1 MTKSSC
7 NDLEAFYA
15 GTLAPDAAEAF
26 RGHLATCS
34 RCQSLLSL
42 WMQVEATA
50 LSPLAAKGR
59 GTHEAVNGYHRNED
73 ENEDNE

>member
-15 GTLAPDAAEAF
+15 GTLVPDAAEAF

-42 WMQVEATA
+42 WMQVEASA
-50 LSPLAAKGR
+50 LSPMAANGR
-59 GTHEAVNGYHRNED
+59 GTHEVVNGYHLNDED
-73 ENEDNE
+73 DE